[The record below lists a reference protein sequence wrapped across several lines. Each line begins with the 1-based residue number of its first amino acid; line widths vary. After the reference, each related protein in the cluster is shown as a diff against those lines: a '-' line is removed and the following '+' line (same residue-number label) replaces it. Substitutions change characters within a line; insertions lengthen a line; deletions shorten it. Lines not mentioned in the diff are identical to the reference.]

1 MDRIN
6 KMNGASG
13 TSDIEGKAATGS
25 GERGGTR
32 SSFNKRIS
40 EKFANSDSADSVHS
54 FQNQLPN
61 RRKVYVT
68 EDFIPISAFLPLSSA
83 LVMSSEAETSLTIP
97 LRT

>member
-1 MDRIN
+1 
-6 KMNGASG
+6 MNGASG

-54 FQNQLPN
+54 FQNQLSN
-61 RRKVYVT
+61 RREAYVT
-68 EDFIPISAFLPLSSA
+68 EDFVPISAFPSFVICSCHVERSRDISDDSS
-83 LVMSSEAETSLTIP
+83 
-97 LRT
+97 